1 MAIRTPRDLGAAVRD
16 RRRALQLDQA
26 ALASRAGVSR
36 QWIIALERGK
46 PGAELGLVLRTLKAL
61 DLRLDVNAE
70 PTTVTGSADINLDAI
85 VAAAREPK

>member
-16 RRRALQLDQA
+16 RRRAMQLDQA

-36 QWIIALERGK
+36 QWIIALEKGK

-61 DLRLDVNAE
+61 GLRLDATPEPNASE
-70 PTTVTGSADINLDAI
+70 GIDLDAI
-85 VAAAREPK
+85 VATAREGR

>member
-26 ALASRAGVSR
+26 ALARQAGVSR
-36 QWIIALERGK
+36 QWIIALEKGK

-61 DLRLDVNAE
+61 GLRLDATPE
-70 PTTVTGSADINLDAI
+70 PAASAGIDLDAI
-85 VAAAREPK
+85 VATARGGQ

>member
-1 MAIRTPRDLGAAVRD
+1 MAIRTPGDLGAAVRD

-36 QWIIALERGK
+36 QWIIALEQGK

-70 PTTVTGSADINLDAI
+70 PITVTGSADINLDAI

>member
-1 MAIRTPRDLGAAVRD
+1 MAIRTPRELGAAVRE

-36 QWIIALERGK
+36 QWIVALEQGK

-61 DLRLDVNAE
+61 GLRLDTTPE
-70 PTTVTGSADINLDAI
+70 PDASAGIDLDAV
-85 VAAAREPK
+85 VAAAREGR